1 MDVRDAGNTTLV
13 KASQPL
19 NALLPID
26 VREVDERS
34 TLVKALQPWN
44 AWPPMD
50 VREAGNVTLV
60 KVLQPLNATLSMD
73 ITVYVFP
80 SWRTLSGIIIL
91 PE

>member
-44 AWPPMD
+44 A
-50 VREAGNVTLV
+50 
-60 KVLQPLNATLSMD
+60 
-73 ITVYVFP
+73 
-80 SWRTLSGIIIL
+80 
-91 PE
+91 